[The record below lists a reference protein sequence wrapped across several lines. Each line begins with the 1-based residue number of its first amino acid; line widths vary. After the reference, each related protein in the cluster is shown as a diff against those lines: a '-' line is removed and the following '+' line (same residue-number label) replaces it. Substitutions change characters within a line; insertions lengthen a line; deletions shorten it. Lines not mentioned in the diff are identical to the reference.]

1 MSELDADYGSEAVE
15 SVQNSDEPMDLNEI
29 EEIPGEEEGQEATAP
44 EAEEEAAQ
52 ELLATIEHD
61 GESWEVPEKL
71 KEAFMFNKDYTQKTQ
86 DLATQR
92 KELEA
97 QREQANQQ
105 AEATEDYIQQKA
117 TLFNIQAQIEQ
128 YEQVDWQA
136 ANAEDPVGAQ
146 QAWMNLQQLKEA
158 KAEAEAGV
166 SQFEQERSATMQ
178 QEAAGRFQEAE
189 NWAQQNIPN
198 WSNERGLEL
207 VEFASKE
214 VGLSQEQM
222 RQFMSPQFVQVM
234 HLAKL
239 GQAAMQRGNKPP
251 QPAPKPLKKVT
262 AKASPNTAKSE
273 ADMDMDEYVAHRQKQ
288 MGR

>member
-1 MSELDADYGSEAVE
+1 MDDLDAANGTEAVDAAQISE
-15 SVQNSDEPMDLNEI
+15 EPVDLNAI
-29 EEIPGEEEGQEATAP
+29 EEIPGEQEGQEAETP
-44 EAEEEAAQ
+44 QAEEEAAQ
-52 ELLATIEHD
+52 ELLATIEYE

-86 DLATQR
+86 DLASQR

-97 QREQANQQ
+97 QQDRVNQQ

-136 ANAEDPVGAQ
+136 AGAEDPMGAQ
-146 QAWMNLQQLKEA
+146 QAWIQFQQLKEA
-158 KAEAEAGV
+158 KAAAEAGIQ
-166 SQFEQERSATMQ
+166 QFEQDRSATMQ

-189 NWAQQNIPN
+189 TWAQKNIPN

-214 VGLSQEQM
+214 IGLSQEQM

-239 GQAAMQRGNKPP
+239 GKAAMQRGNKPP
-251 QPAPKPLKKVT
+251 QPTPKPLKKVT
-262 AKASPNTAKSE
+262 AKASPDTTSKSLAE
-273 ADMDMDEYVAHRQKQ
+273 MDMDEYVAARAA
-288 MGR
+288 GRG